1 MIHIVRDETRESV
14 EKKLRNVMKEG
25 AEVSLTPNHSV
36 PKLPYGIGVEA
47 SILQLLAT
55 WSQFQKDP
63 TYRLNG
69 CFDANDPIYMSTLLL
84 GRSRSKLDGV
94 KPDTPVNHERLEG
107 THLIFDGTSRF
118 RNVDIQYA
126 SEDKDAPF
134 LYPRD
139 FDALISKY
147 ASKEVPLGS
156 VLSELLNNTS
166 DWARTSVNGVPI
178 RKSVRGV
185 LFRNHSGG
193 VFEMSVIDSGPGFTR
208 PLKRSLGS
216 GIDAKVFQPIEPYF
230 QEGSSSSSVPHRGYG
245 LSSVIN
251 KLSHLQGY
259 LLLRTGTSLFQKN
272 FPSSHDPK
280 DFVFDAKRSGLARVV
295 GSVFTIVLQ
304 IPES

>member
-1 MIHIVRDETRESV
+1 MIHIVRDETRKSV
-14 EKKLRNVMKEG
+14 ETKLRNVVKEG
-25 AEVSLTPNHSV
+25 AEISLTPNHSV

-47 SILQLLAT
+47 LILQLLAT
-55 WSQFQKDP
+55 WSQSQKDP
-63 TYRLNG
+63 TYHLNG
-69 CFDANDPIYMSTLLL
+69 YFDASDPVYVSTLLL
-84 GRSRSKLDGV
+84 GRSHSKLDGV
-94 KPDTPVNHERLEG
+94 KPDTSVDHERLDG
-107 THLIFDGTSRF
+107 THLIFDGTSKI
-118 RNVDIQYA
+118 RNVNIQYA
-126 SEDKDAPF
+126 SADNSAPF
-134 LYPRD
+134 LCPRD
-139 FDALISKY
+139 FDALISKH

-156 VLSELLNNTS
+156 VLSELLSNTS

-193 VFEMSVIDSGPGFTR
+193 VFEMSVIDSGPSFTR

-230 QEGSSSSSVPHRGYG
+230 QGGSSSSVPHRGYG
-245 LSSVIN
+245 LPSVIN

-280 DFVFDAKRSGLARVV
+280 DFIFDAKRSGLARVV

-304 IPES
+304 TPGS